1 MRTLAAGTAAILL
14 VLAWA
19 LLATTAPTPAGGDAV
34 LASDK
39 VPEAYRDLVNQ
50 AGTTCEG
57 ITPGI
62 IAAQVSQESGWDP
75 DAASPA
81 GAQGIS
87 QFMPATW
94 ATSGGDHNGDGTAD
108 VWDPA
113 DAIPSQAAYMCDQL
127 AAVDAA
133 IADGTLPNGSD
144 RVALALAAYNAGLG
158 AVLDHGGIPPYPETQ
173 HYVEVIQASAA
184 DYETTSS
191 SGSSAD
197 GDLSAAIDWAKAVA
211 ADDNHQYVWGGE
223 GPHYDCSGLTKAFM
237 ARLGVSVEHK
247 ADAQARDPQG
257 TTISSLQEARPGDL
271 LFWGD
276 SGYYHH
282 VAIYTGAGQMVS
294 ADSEATGINDEP
306 IWGTVTLI
314 RRLT

>member
-1 MRTLAAGTAAILL
+1 MRTLAAGTAALLL

-19 LLATTAPTPAGGDAV
+19 LLATTSPAPAEGGAV

-113 DAIPSQAAYMCDQL
+113 DAIPSQAAYMCALL

-133 IADGTLPNGSD
+133 TADGTLPDGSD

-184 DYETTSS
+184 DYETTTG
-191 SGSSAD
+191 SGAAD
-197 GDLSAAIDWAKAVA
+197 GDIDAAISWARSI
-211 ADDNHQYVWGGE
+211 ADDDTNTYVWGGE
-223 GPHYDCSGLTKAFM
+223 GPTGWDCSGLTRAFM

-257 TTISSLQEARPGDL
+257 TTIDSLEQARPGDL

-282 VAIYTGAGQMVS
+282 VAIYTGAGQMIS